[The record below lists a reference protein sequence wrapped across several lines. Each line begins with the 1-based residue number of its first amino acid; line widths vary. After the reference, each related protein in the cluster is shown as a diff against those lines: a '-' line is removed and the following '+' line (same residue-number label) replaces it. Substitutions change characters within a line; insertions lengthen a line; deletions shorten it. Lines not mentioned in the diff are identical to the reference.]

1 MIRSLWTAAT
11 GMNAQSMEQDIIAN
25 NLANVNTTGFKRSRV
40 DFQDLM
46 YQVGSKS
53 GTETTAGVR
62 LPTGI
67 EVGMGVKVVSV
78 QKLFN
83 QGDFQQTGNQFDWAI
98 EGEGFFQLDNN
109 GQTVYSRAGNWKI
122 DKNGMLVN
130 SDGLKLLPNVTIP
143 AAATTFTV
151 DKSGTWSATD
161 KAGTVISSG
170 SLQIARFI
178 NPGGLTSLGR
188 NTYEKSES
196 SGDPILGV
204 PGVEGNG
211 TIAQFTLEMSNVS
224 VIEEMIKMIAGQRA
238 YEIDSKAVQTA
249 DTMLSL
255 VANLKR

>member
-1 MIRSLWTAAT
+1 MIRALYTAAT
-11 GMNAQSMEQDIIAN
+11 GMNAQSMEQDVIAN
-25 NLANVNTTGFKRSRV
+25 NLANVNTIGFKKARV

-46 YQVGSKS
+46 YQIGSKS
-53 GTETTAGVR
+53 GTETTTGVR

-67 EVGMGVKVVSV
+67 EVGMGVKVVSI

-98 EGEGFFQLDNN
+98 EGEGFFQMDNN
-109 GQTVYSRAGNWKI
+109 GQTLYSRAGNFKI
-122 DKNGMLVN
+122 DKNGTLVN

-143 AAATTFTV
+143 PAAVNFTI
-151 DKSGTWSATD
+151 DKGGTWSATD
-161 KAGTVISSG
+161 KAGTVLSSG
-170 SLQIARFI
+170 VLQIARFI

-188 NTYEKSES
+188 NTFEKSES
-196 SGDPILGV
+196 SGDPNLGV

-211 TIAQFTLEMSNVS
+211 TIAQSALEMSNVS

>member
-11 GMNAQSMEQDIIAN
+11 GMNAETLQQDIIAN
-25 NLANVNTTGFKRSRV
+25 NLANVNTTGFKKSRV

-46 YQVGSKS
+46 YQIGSKS

-67 EVGMGVKVVSV
+67 EVGMGVKVVSI

-98 EGEGFFQLDNN
+98 EGEGFFQLDNS

-143 AAATTFTV
+143 ASAVVFTI

-196 SGDPILGV
+196 SGDPNLGV

-249 DTMLSL
+249 DTMLSI

>member
-143 AAATTFTV
+143 AAAVNFTI
-151 DKSGTWSATD
+151 DKSGTWRNSDTD
-161 KAGTVISSG
+161 GCIMCECLIYWLAG
-170 SLQIARFI
+170 F
-178 NPGGLTSLGR
+178 
-188 NTYEKSES
+188 
-196 SGDPILGV
+196 
-204 PGVEGNG
+204 
-211 TIAQFTLEMSNVS
+211 
-224 VIEEMIKMIAGQRA
+224 
-238 YEIDSKAVQTA
+238 
-249 DTMLSL
+249 
-255 VANLKR
+255 

>member
-11 GMNAQSMEQDIIAN
+11 GMNAQSMEQDVIAN
-25 NLANVNTTGFKRSRV
+25 NLANVNTTGFKKSRV

-46 YQVGSKS
+46 YQMGSKS
-53 GTETTAGVR
+53 GTETTSGVR

-78 QKLFN
+78 QKIFN

-122 DKNGMLVN
+122 DKNGTLVN
-130 SDGLKLLPNVTIP
+130 SDGLKLLPNITIP
-143 AAATTFTV
+143 AAAVNFTI
-151 DKSGTWSATD
+151 DKGGTWSATD
-161 KAGTVISSG
+161 KVGTVLSS
-170 SLQIARFI
+170 SVLQIARFI

-188 NTYEKSES
+188 NTFEKSES
-196 SGDPILGV
+196 SGDPNLGT

-211 TIAQFTLEMSNVS
+211 TIAQSTLEMSNVS
-224 VIEEMIKMIAGQRA
+224 VIDEMVKMIAGQRA
-238 YEIDSKAVQTA
+238 YEINSKCVTTA
-249 DTMLSL
+249 DTMLSII
-255 VANLKR
+255 AGMKR

>member
-11 GMNAQSMEQDIIAN
+11 GMNAQSLEQDVIAN

-46 YQVGSKS
+46 YQIASKS

-67 EVGMGVKVVSV
+67 EVGMGVKVVSI
-78 QKLFN
+78 QKMFN

-98 EGEGFFQLDNN
+98 EGEGFYQLDNN
-109 GQTVYSRAGNWKI
+109 GQTVYSRAGSWKI
-122 DKNGMLVN
+122 DKNGTLVN
-130 SDGLKLLPNVTIP
+130 SDGLKLLPNITIP
-143 AAATTFTV
+143 PAAVNFTIDKNGTWTAT
-151 DKSGTWSATD
+151 DKSGAT
-161 KAGTVISSG
+161 ISSG

-188 NTYEKSES
+188 NTFEKSES
-196 SGDPILGV
+196 SGDPLLGV
-204 PGVEGNG
+204 PGAEGNG
-211 TIAQFTLEMSNVS
+211 TIAQYTLEMSNVS

>member
-143 AAATTFTV
+143 AAAVTFTV

-196 SGDPILGV
+196 SGDPNLGV

>member
-11 GMNAQSMEQDIIAN
+11 GMNAQSLEQDIIAN

-46 YQVGSKS
+46 YQIGSKS

-67 EVGMGVKVVSV
+67 EVGMGVKVVSI
-78 QKLFN
+78 QKMFN

-98 EGEGFFQLDNN
+98 EGEGFYQLDNN

-122 DKNGMLVN
+122 DKNGTLVN
-130 SDGLKLLPNVTIP
+130 SDGLKLLPNITIP
-143 AAATTFTV
+143 AAAVNFTI
-151 DKSGTWSATD
+151 DKNGTWSATD

-196 SGDPILGV
+196 SGDPNLGV

-211 TIAQFTLEMSNVS
+211 TIAQYTLEMSNVS

>member
-1 MIRSLWTAAT
+1 
-11 GMNAQSMEQDIIAN
+11 
-25 NLANVNTTGFKRSRV
+25 
-40 DFQDLM
+40 M
-46 YQVGSKS
+46 YQIGSKS

-67 EVGMGVKVVSV
+67 EVGMGVKVVSI

-143 AAATTFTV
+143 TAAVTFTV

-170 SLQIARFI
+170 SLQLARFI

-196 SGDPILGV
+196 SGDPQLGT

>member
-11 GMNAQSMEQDIIAN
+11 VMNAQSMEQDIIAN

-46 YQVGSKS
+46 YQIGSKS

-67 EVGMGVKVVSV
+67 EVGMGVKVVSI

-143 AAATTFTV
+143 TAAVTFTV

-170 SLQIARFI
+170 SLQLARFI

-196 SGDPILGV
+196 SGDPQLGT

>member
-46 YQVGSKS
+46 YQIGSKS

-67 EVGMGVKVVSV
+67 EVGMGVKVVSI

-143 AAATTFTV
+143 TAAVTFTV

-170 SLQIARFI
+170 SLQLARFI

-196 SGDPILGV
+196 SGDPQLGT